1 MSFNYYK
8 NPIICADY
16 SDPDIIRV
24 KDDFFMVSS
33 SFNHMPALPILHSK
47 DLVNWQIINHVF
59 SSFDLPGY
67 DLVQPGKGVWAP
79 SIRYHD
85 QKLWVFFSTPD
96 EGIFMCNTDDPWGK
110 WSKPHCVQPALGWID
125 PCPFWDEDG
134 TAWLVHAFAQS
145 RCGIKHKLQLF
156 EMKSDGS
163 ALIGEGKIIYDG
175 TADLP
180 TLEGPKIYK
189 RNGWY
194 YIFAPAGGVET
205 GWQTVLR
212 SNSIKGPWTARNVL
226 FQGDT
231 TINGPHQGGWVE
243 LDNKE
248 CWFVHFQDA
257 NLYGRIV
264 HLQPMFWA
272 DDDWPRIGEIKD
284 NKYAGQPVLSW
295 KKPTTIS
302 DTDNYKIQVSDSF
315 THGKFGL
322 QWQWQA
328 NPQKQWLADN
338 DQALTLNC
346 YPLPYRNEQQTLY
359 FAPNLLLQKFASF
372 QFTAQTEITLN
383 SDQSGDFGGL
393 IVYGE
398 RYAALIIN
406 YENGEYNLYYRYGW
420 MKDSGKVDEH
430 QEKITQLITADCQ
443 FKVKVGLNGICQF
456 YYREKDS
463 EWKIIPRNFAAGKGK
478 WVGAKIGIFASTE
491 AKQTSLGNCNFKYFD
506 IVSNNQ

>member
-1 MSFNYYK
+1 MSLDYYK

-16 SDPDIIRV
+16 SDPDIVRV
-24 KDDFFMVSS
+24 NDDFFMVSS

-59 SSFDLPGY
+59 SSFDLPDY

-110 WSKPHCVQPALGWID
+110 WSKPHCVQSALGWID
-125 PCPFWDEDG
+125 PCPFWDDDG
-134 TAWLVHAFAQS
+134 NAWLVHAFAQS
-145 RCGIKHKLQLF
+145 RSGIKHKLQLF
-156 EMKSDGS
+156 KMKNDGS

-180 TLEGPKIYK
+180 TLEGPKVYK

-212 SNSIKGPWTARNVL
+212 SKNIQGPWTARNVL

-231 TINGPHQGGWVE
+231 PINGPHQGGWVE
-243 LDNKE
+243 LDNQE

-264 HLQPMFWA
+264 HLQPMHWA
-272 DDDWPRIGEIKD
+272 DDDWPTIGEIKG
-284 NKYAGQPVLSW
+284 NNVCQPVLTW
-295 KKPTTIS
+295 KVPTITNNTSHYQIQTS
-302 DTDNYKIQVSDSF
+302 DNFAQ
-315 THGKFGL
+315 GKFGL
-322 QWQWQA
+322 QWQWLA

-338 DQALTLNC
+338 NQSLTLNC

-359 FAPNLLLQKFASF
+359 FAPNLLLQKFSSF
-372 QFTAQTEITLN
+372 QFTAQTAIKLN
-383 SDQSGDFGGL
+383 PEQSGDFGGL

-398 RYAALIIN
+398 RYAALIISYDN
-406 YENGEYNLYYRYGW
+406 KEYNLYYRYGW
-420 MKDSGKVDEH
+420 MKDSGKVDEYR
-430 QEKITQLITADCQ
+430 EKITQLTTADCQ
-443 FKVKVGLNGICQF
+443 FKVDVGLNGICQF
-456 YYREKDS
+456 YYREEKG
-463 EWKIIPRNFAAGKGK
+463 EWQKISRNFAAGKGK

-491 AKQTSLGNCNFKYFD
+491 SKQNSHGNCNFKYFD
-506 IVSNNQ
+506 IKPK